1 MVEWADRFGVLPANH
16 LRLELWHA
24 PERRV
29 LIATGS
35 GPRGRE
41 LRGHRRAVDAWV
53 KPARPRRVFCSMKL
67 VAILLLVL
75 EGLARADCLDAN
87 PFDPK
92 ILHDRLASL
101 AAPELDGRVPG
112 TPGDVAARKIIE
124 DRFACL
130 GLVPAG
136 DTFSDASGTHIGFAQ
151 AFTAQSGQPTANLIG
166 LVPGTDP
173 DGDIV
178 IVSAHHDHLGH
189 GHLGANDDA
198 SGVVGLLAI
207 AQAVKAHAPMK
218 RTIAFAAFGDEE
230 DGMIGSSF
238 FASHPP
244 PTVPIA
250 RVVEFVE
257 LDMIGSHKS
266 ADLVAALGAFA
277 GFPARALLDKLVPG
291 FKHVH
296 VVAGGRSRG
305 SDFAPF
311 CTAGVPFTFFWTPD
325 HRCYHETC
333 DTIDRIDLP
342 HLVDIAKL
350 ANALVDALGDTQ
362 LDLAAARTKRGCGQ
376 RVTE

>member
-1 MVEWADRFGVLPANH
+1 LDETDASLAR
-16 LRLELWHA
+16 LRW
-24 PERRV
+24 
-29 LIATGS
+29 
-35 GPRGRE
+35 
-41 LRGHRRAVDAWV
+41 
-53 KPARPRRVFCSMKL
+53 MKL
-67 VAILLLVL
+67 LAVVLVL
-75 EGLARADCLDAN
+75 AAHAASADCPDAD

-112 TPGDVAARKIIE
+112 TPGDLAARAIIE
-124 DRFACL
+124 ERFTCA

-136 DTFSDASGTHIGFAQ
+136 DAVADHVGFAQ
-151 AFTAQSGQPTANLIG
+151 VFKAQNGQPTANLIG
-166 LVPGTDP
+166 VVPGTDP

-230 DGMIGSSF
+230 DGMIGSTF
-238 FASHPP
+238 FETHLPP
-244 PTVPIA
+244 SVPLA

-296 VVAGGRSRG
+296 VVAGGHSRG

-350 ANALVDALGDTQ
+350 ANALVDALGDTE

-376 RVTE
+376 RVVE